1 MGLTAGLE
9 EAVVNKI
16 CVLGLGYIGLPT
28 ASILATNG
36 FQVVGVDVDSKIVDV
51 INKGQ
56 IHINE
61 PGLKTVVYAA
71 VQSGNMRA
79 QLLPEDADTFIIAVP
94 TPIKSDHTA
103 DLTYVTQ
110 AAESI
115 LPFLRKGNLVILEST
130 CPPRTT
136 ADVLVPILFKSGY
149 RIGEEVFLAHCP
161 ERVLPGNILHE
172 FVSNDRIIGG
182 INKQSAEK
190 AREIYEKVVQ
200 GNLVITDATSAE
212 MAKLMENTFRDV
224 NIALANEVCKI
235 AYELNLDALEVIKLA
250 NMHPRVNLH
259 QPGPGVGGH
268 CLAVDPWFIVEKSWN
283 AKLIKLS
290 REINNTMPHFVAG
303 LVEKML
309 EQIAEP
315 KVTVLGVAYK
325 GNVDDIRESPATE
338 VIRELMK
345 KNVGIK
351 IYDPYVKNYEFEM
364 SNLEEAFLASD
375 LVLLLADHKE
385 YKYLSAPELGLL
397 MRNKQL
403 FDTRNCLNHGKWA
416 EAGFNVKVL
425 GKNNENNFTK

>member
-1 MGLTAGLE
+1 M
-9 EAVVNKI
+9 NKI

-36 FQVVGVDVDSKIVDV
+36 FQVIGVDVDSKIVDV

-79 QLLPEDADTFIIAVP
+79 QLMPEEADTFIIAVP
-94 TPIKSDHTA
+94 TPIKSDNTA
-103 DLTYVTQ
+103 DLTYVTK

-136 ADVLVPILFKSGY
+136 ADVLVPLLSQSGY
-149 RIGEEVFLAHCP
+149 RLGEEIYLAHCP

-182 INKQSAEK
+182 INEQSAEK

-235 AYELNLDALEVIKLA
+235 AYELNLNALEVIKLA

-268 CLAVDPWFIVEKSWN
+268 CLAVDPWFIVEKSSN
-283 AKLIKLS
+283 AKLIQLS

-309 EQIAEP
+309 EQIADP

-338 VIRELMK
+338 VIRELVK
-345 KNVGIK
+345 KNIGVK
-351 IYDPYVKNYEFEM
+351 IYDPYVKNYEFEL

-403 FDTRNCLNHGKWA
+403 FDTRNCLNHAKWKD
-416 EAGFNVKVL
+416 AGFNVKVL
-425 GKNNENNFTK
+425 GMNNQNN